1 MRLVIDGDVVDVGH
15 ARLYLQGKRH
25 AALMIARDH
34 GTGQAVFGVVG
45 QCQSMGFIACLN
57 HRQDR
62 AKAFLF
68 CQCRLWIDINEHMR
82 WQYLVGN
89 FATQYQFRA
98 ILLGLSDDVL
108 QAV

>member
-15 ARLYLQGKRH
+15 ARLYLQGKGH

-34 GTGQAVFGVVG
+34 GTRQAVFGVVG
-45 QCQSMGFIACLN
+45 QCQSVGFVACFD

-62 AKAFLF
+62 AKAFFF

-82 WQYLVGN
+82 WQYLVGD
-89 FATQYQFRA
+89 FTTQYKFRA
-98 ILLGLSDDVL
+98 ILLGLSDDFF
-108 QAV
+108 QAA